1 MNNYPTFFTHV
12 VRLVLAALLL
22 SASGAMANTTPHQG
36 VPLKLLPQPSQQG
49 GPASPSAPANDIL
62 QQEIRD
68 IAGPIQLPKDNTN
81 LILIILASLL
91 GLAILLY
98 LFLRWKKN
106 KKEPQKT
113 PAEIAL
119 MQMQHAKNLM
129 EEGLRES
136 YAERITEILRQFITS
151 HFAISATSKT
161 TREFLNHIQK
171 SETTVIF
178 EYKDQ
183 LGQCL
188 EQVDLIK
195 FAKYTPEHNTV
206 IDIEH
211 SVTTFIET
219 IAAEKEEK

>member
-1 MNNYPTFFTHV
+1 MKSYPTFFTYAV
-12 VRLVLAALLL
+12 MLVLAALLL
-22 SASGAMANTTPHQG
+22 SASGSMANNTPPQG
-36 VPLKLLPQPSQQG
+36 APLKLLSQPSQQG

-81 LILIILASLL
+81 LILIVLASLL
-91 GLAILLY
+91 GLAVLLY
-98 LFLRWKKN
+98 LFLRWREN

-119 MQMQHAKNLM
+119 IQMQHAKHLM
-129 EEGLRES
+129 DDGLRES
-136 YAERITEILRQFITS
+136 YTERITEILRQFITS

-171 SETTVIF
+171 SETSAIF
-178 EYKDQ
+178 AYKDQ
-183 LGQCL
+183 LSECL

-195 FAKYTPEHNTV
+195 FAKYTPEHSTV
-206 IDIEH
+206 VDIEH
-211 SVTTFIET
+211 SVTSFIET